1 MVLAIVFFVIFFLLN
16 NFGEKFAKSGQ
27 WDVYKGMWLSS
38 GILIPVGLFLTYK
51 AMRDSQL
58 FNQEFYYRLLQPIKV
73 TLRKY
78 FKK

>member
-1 MVLAIVFFVIFFLLN
+1 L
-16 NFGEKFAKSGQ
+16 
-27 WDVYKGMWLSS
+27 
-38 GILIPVGLFLTYK
+38 LIPVGLFLTYK

-58 FNQEFYYRLLQPIKV
+58 FNQEFYYRILQPIKV

>member
-1 MVLAIVFFVIFFLLN
+1 MLFYFSSTV
-16 NFGEKFAKSGQ
+16 GEKFAKENTLSP
-27 WDVYKGMWLSS
+27 WLGMWMASIVLLPI
-38 GILIPVGLFLTYK
+38 GIFLTYK